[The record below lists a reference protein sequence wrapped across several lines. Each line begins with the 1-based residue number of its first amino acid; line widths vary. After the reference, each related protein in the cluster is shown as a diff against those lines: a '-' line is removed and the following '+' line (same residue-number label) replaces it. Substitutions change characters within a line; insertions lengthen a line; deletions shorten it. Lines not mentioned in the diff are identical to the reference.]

1 MSVDMRRGDCGVGG
15 GNDVKVYGFG
25 VVAVESGREW
35 ILLLIVVGVFP
46 RILLSSAEISR
57 WQSYRSV
64 THRRGM
70 QRRRT

>member
-57 WQSYRSV
+57 WQS
-64 THRRGM
+64 
-70 QRRRT
+70 